1 MEKPKRA
8 FAAPCFSRGFFAL
21 KGFSLIE
28 LMIAIAIFGIVVG
41 LGMPSYRV
49 WIQNTR
55 IRTAAESIQN
65 GLQVARAEAIKRNAR
80 VQFAFGVGSA
90 WTVGC
95 NPVVPDNDGD
105 GIDDCPAVIQS
116 RSVSEGSSADIT
128 VVTVPAASNS
138 VEFNNFGTVNAAPVP
153 FTQVDVD
160 STVLPAADSRN
171 LRITLGVGGNARMC
185 DPEPS
190 LPLTDPRRC

>member
-1 MEKPKRA
+1 MLKRL
-8 FAAPCFSRGFFAL
+8 PNHGQW
-21 KGFSLIE
+21 GFSLIE
-28 LMIAIAIFGIVVG
+28 LMVAIAIFGIVVA

-55 IRTAAESIQN
+55 IRTATESIQN
-65 GLQVARAEAIKRNAR
+65 GLQVARAEAVKRNAP
-80 VQFAFGVGSA
+80 VQFSFGANSA

-95 NPVVPDNDGD
+95 NPVVLDNDGD

-128 VVTVPAASNS
+128 VVTVPAGSDV
-138 VEFNNFGTVNAAPVP
+138 VEFNNLGTVSFVPVP

-160 STVLPAADSRN
+160 STLLSAADSRN
-171 LRITLGVGGNARMC
+171 LRVMLGVGGSPRMC

-190 LPLTDPRRC
+190 LSSTDPRRC